1 MYFLLKIYVD
11 IEDGSTLLGF
21 HNVIRER
28 GRIIEQISLYVE
40 KSNMPW
46 VQELG
51 EKETEG
57 NRERKYGS
65 RKVTWQE
72 KKQKSKTR
80 KLNLVHN
87 ALF

>member
-40 KSNMPW
+40 QSNMPW

-51 EKETEG
+51 EKETEEIEKENMDPARSPG
-57 NRERKYGS
+57 KRRSKKA
-65 RKVTWQE
+65 RQE
-72 KKQKSKTR
+72 S
-80 KLNLVHN
+80 
-87 ALF
+87 